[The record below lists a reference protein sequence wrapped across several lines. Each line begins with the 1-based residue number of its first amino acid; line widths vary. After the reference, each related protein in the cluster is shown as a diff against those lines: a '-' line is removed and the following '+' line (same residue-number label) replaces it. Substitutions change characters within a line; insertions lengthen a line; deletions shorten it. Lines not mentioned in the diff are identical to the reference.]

1 MLKIRAL
8 DDDIENGVKKGDIF
22 HLYIVDSHHH
32 MGKEKSHRNTP
43 SGAYDF
49 YALLWFEMQRLAKEL
64 MDDDKLL
71 FEPLEVQSV
80 GLPGKFFNSRD
91 SWKRMD
97 HGWLVDRTIVFP
109 YSDDYSKSVTKG
121 VPSFKVS
128 NDKIAGWT
136 TRAPHSTRLIGFARI
151 DPLDSKNGPKHI
163 AINELERAVKMLGL
177 RGLKLHPIA
186 QLFLDDLEDEST
198 KKVLQ
203 KAGEL
208 DIPVIFDTRN
218 IRTVTRIHDL
228 IESMRDDAKFSK
240 SVKTLRVILAH
251 CGMSP
256 GDSKLY
262 DALRDP
268 AIFADTST
276 LHGQDVPLL
285 FDMAQKRISLDE
297 KSWSQSLLFGT
308 DFSFLSVQA
317 IQVIL
322 YLLSR
327 DFSGSLSDIQRVLG
341 GNALS
346 VVGKPFVMPIK
357 KKKKPQQIS
366 TPYMNGAI
374 QSRIEE
380 KILSLIHHKKWN
392 LSSLDYMIPPTDSWP
407 RLIPE
412 KKGGYNGIHF
422 DSYILA
428 MKSPTG
434 KNDVQMWLDKHVG
447 DILTISIMDPE
458 SSLSLSSLNLSQQ
471 DLDSHL
477 MDTLLTVTKYENDG
491 AKVLSMIV
499 DTLG

>member
-1 MLKIRAL
+1 MLIIRAL
-8 DDDIENGVKKGDIF
+8 DDDLANGVKKGDIF
-22 HLYIVDSHHH
+22 HLYILDSHHH

-64 MDDDKLL
+64 MNDDKLL
-71 FEPLEVQSV
+71 FEPVDVRSV

-109 YSDDYSKSVTKG
+109 YTDDYSKSDKKG

-151 DPLDSKNGPKHI
+151 DPLDAKNGPPDI
-163 AINELERAVKMLGL
+163 AINELERAINVLGL

-198 KKVLQ
+198 KMVLQ
-203 KAGEL
+203 KAGDL

-218 IRTVTRIHDL
+218 IRTVTRIHGL
-228 IESMRDDAKFSK
+228 IESMRDDTKFSK
-240 SVKTLRVILAH
+240 SVETLRVIIAH

-285 FDMAQKRISLDE
+285 FKMAQKRISLDE

-327 DFSGSLSDIQRVLG
+327 DFSGSLTDIQRVLG

-346 VVGKPFVMPIK
+346 VVGKPFVKPIT

-366 TPYMNGAI
+366 TPYMSGEMR
-374 QSRIEE
+374 SRIEE
-380 KILSLIHHKKWN
+380 KILSSIHQKKWN

-412 KKGGYNGIHF
+412 KNGGYNGIHL

-434 KNDVQMWLDKHVG
+434 KNNVQIWLDKYVG
-447 DILTISIMDPE
+447 DIL
-458 SSLSLSSLNLSQQ
+458 
-471 DLDSHL
+471 
-477 MDTLLTVTKYENDG
+477 
-491 AKVLSMIV
+491 
-499 DTLG
+499 